1 MTDTAEHTAI
11 QYVSLAISLVTAG
24 AAIAFT
30 DRVFDKGKAR
40 RKTDPHLFGYVPSF
54 GKWSYRQLLNMIV
67 FFSTYIGAKMF
78 SLSVLVARGG
88 ISMVGGW
95 LWAEFAI
102 LLGIRAALGNWRLLL
117 ELGRM

>member
-30 DRVFDKGKAR
+30 DRVLDKDKAR

-54 GKWSYRQLLNMIV
+54 GK
-67 FFSTYIGAKMF
+67 
-78 SLSVLVARGG
+78 
-88 ISMVGGW
+88 
-95 LWAEFAI
+95 
-102 LLGIRAALGNWRLLL
+102 
-117 ELGRM
+117 